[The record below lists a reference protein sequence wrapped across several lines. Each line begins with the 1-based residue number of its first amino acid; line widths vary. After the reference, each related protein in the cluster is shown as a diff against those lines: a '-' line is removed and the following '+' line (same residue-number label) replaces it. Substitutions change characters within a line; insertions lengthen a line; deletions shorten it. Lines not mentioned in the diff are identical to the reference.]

1 MATDGAACVG
11 FGAGLAVGAR
21 AELCGGKG
29 IEVHPAKMAAM
40 PLATTMAVLIK
51 RLFVGGVGFTVSIP
65 RVGWAKSG
73 VVMCLKNQAFCLDV
87 TLNG

>member
-1 MATDGAACVG
+1 MATGGAAGVG
-11 FGAGLAVGAR
+11 FGAGPATGAR
-21 AELCGGKG
+21 AVLWGGNG
-29 IEVHPAKMAAM
+29 TDVHPAKMAAM
-40 PLATTMAVLIK
+40 PLTRTMAVLIK
-51 RLFVGGVGFTVSIP
+51 RLFVGVVVFTVSIP